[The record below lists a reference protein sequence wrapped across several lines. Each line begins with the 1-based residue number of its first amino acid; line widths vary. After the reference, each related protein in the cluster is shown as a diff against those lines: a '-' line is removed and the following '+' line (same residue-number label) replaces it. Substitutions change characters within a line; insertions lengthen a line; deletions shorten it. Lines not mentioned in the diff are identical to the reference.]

1 MMDGSFFV
9 GTWWSLVPPLLAI
22 ILALIT
28 KEVYS
33 SLFAGVAVGALMYT
47 GFHPWNAFVTF
58 FDVMKD
64 SMNLNI
70 LIFDVL
76 LGMII
81 VLMAKSGGSGAYGRW
96 AGNKIKSKKS
106 ALLATTGLGVLIFV
120 DDYFNCLT
128 VGSVMRPVTDRFKVS
143 RAKLAYIIDAT
154 AAPICI
160 IAPISSWA
168 AAVNSYVPE
177 DAGIT
182 GFQLFLRTIPY
193 NLYALLTIV
202 MVLYIIITGFDFG
215 LMKKHEN
222 NAARGDLFTGGKDE
236 FDQVKQ
242 EDNASGGHVM
252 DLVLPVAVLIVSAV
266 GAMIYTGFLDG
277 ATDIITAFAGCDAE
291 TSLIFATLITVV
303 FMFILYLPRKVIT
316 FKGFMDSLAEGFKLM
331 VPAVT
336 ILIFAWSL
344 KGMGD
349 ALGIASFVEGV
360 VGNNAS
366 AGVIIP
372 AVMFAV
378 AIFLSFST
386 GTSWGTFAILVP
398 IVVAMFSSADSLE
411 MMIIAV
417 SAVLAGAVCGDH
429 VSPISDTTVMSS
441 AGAQS
446 NHINHVSTQMQYAS
460 VVAAVC
466 FVGYIF
472 AGLIKIWWIVLLI
485 SLAMLLGVLTFMRH
499 FSKGKEEKAKSNG

>member
-1 MMDGSFFV
+1 MDGSIFI

-22 ILALIT
+22 VLALVT

-33 SLFAGVAVGALMYT
+33 SLFIGVAMGALLYT
-47 GFHPWNAFVTF
+47 GFHPWNAFVAL
-58 FDVMKD
+58 FDIMKN

-81 VLMAKSGGSGAYGRW
+81 VLMSKSGGSAAYGKW

-106 ALLATTGLGVLIFV
+106 AMLATTGLGVLIFV

-154 AAPICI
+154 AAPVCI

-177 DAGIT
+177 DAGIS

-193 NLYALLTIV
+193 NLYAILTLLMVFTII
-202 MVLYIIITGFDFG
+202 LTGLDFG
-215 LMKKHEN
+215 LMKKHEK
-222 NAARGDLFTGGKDE
+222 NAAAGDLFTSGGEE
-236 FDQVKQ
+236 FDQVK
-242 EDNASGGHVM
+242 EEEISSNGKVI
-252 DLVLPVAVLIVSAV
+252 DLVLPVLVLIGTAI
-266 GAMIYTGFLDG
+266 GAMIYTGFLGG
-277 ATDIITAFAGCDAE
+277 ATDVVTAFSGCDAE
-291 TSLIFATLITVV
+291 TSLIFATLITVM
-303 FMFILYLPRKVIT
+303 FMLALYLPRKVIT
-316 FKGFMDSLAEGFKLM
+316 FKGFMDSFVEGFKM
-331 VPAVT
+331 MIPA
-336 ILIFAWSL
+336 IGLLIFAWSL

-349 ALGIASFVEGV
+349 ALEIASFVENL
-360 VGNNAS
+360 VGSNAS
-366 AGVIIP
+366 ASVLLP
-372 AVMFAV
+372 AILFLV

-398 IVVAMFSSADSLE
+398 IAIAMFPGTDNMQ

-417 SAVLAGAVCGDH
+417 AAVLSGAVCGDH

-446 NHINHVSTQMQYAS
+446 NHINHVTTQMQYAV
-460 VVAAVC
+460 VVAVVSAIGYVIAG
-466 FVGYIF
+466 FVH
-472 AGLIKIWWIVLLI
+472 IWWLVLGISAVLLLVVLFVI
-485 SLAMLLGVLTFMRH
+485 KAVTSDEKDGVKKR
-499 FSKGKEEKAKSNG
+499 A

>member
-1 MMDGSFFV
+1 MFI
-9 GTWWSLVPPLLAI
+9 GTWWALIPPLLAI
-22 ILALIT
+22 VLAFVT

-33 SLFAGVAVGALMYT
+33 SLFLVVAAGALLYS
-47 GFHPWNAFVTF
+47 GFHPWESFVNF
-58 FDVMKD
+58 FEIMKN

-81 VLMAKSGGSGAYGRW
+81 VLMAKTGGSAAYGKW
-96 AGNKIKSKKS
+96 AGTKIRSKKS
-106 ALLATTGLGVLIFV
+106 ALLATTGLGILIFV

-128 VGSVMRPVTDRFKVS
+128 VGSVMRPVTDQYKVS
-143 RAKLAYIIDAT
+143 RAKLAYIIDST
-154 AAPICI
+154 AAPVCI

-193 NLYALLTIV
+193 NLYAILTLF
-202 MVLYIIITGFDFG
+202 MVIFITVTAFDFG
-215 LMKKHEN
+215 LMKKHED
-222 NAARGDLFTGGKDE
+222 NAAKGDLFTSGAEEFEQISEDEVNPNGK
-236 FDQVKQ
+236 VI
-242 EDNASGGHVM
+242 
-252 DLVLPVAVLIVSAV
+252 DLVLPVAVLIVSAI
-266 GAMIYTGFLDG
+266 GAMIYTGFLGG
-277 ATDIITAFAGCDAE
+277 ATDIITAFSGCDAE
-291 TSLIFATLITVV
+291 TSLIFATLITIF
-303 FMFILYLPRKVIT
+303 FMLVLYLPRKVVT
-316 FKGFMDSLAEGFKLM
+316 FKGFMDGLAEGFKLM

-349 ALGIASFVEGV
+349 ALGLADFVGHA
-360 VGNNAS
+360 VGDNAS
-366 AGVIIP
+366 ASVFIP
-372 AVMFAV
+372 VVMFAAAV
-378 AIFLSFST
+378 FLSFST

-398 IVVAMFSSADSLE
+398 IATALFSGGGDIE
-411 MMIIAV
+411 MMVISV

-429 VSPISDTTVMSS
+429 ISPISDTTVMSS

-446 NHINHVSTQMQYAS
+446 NHINHVSTQMQYAA

-466 FVGYIF
+466 IVGYLI
-472 AGLIKIWWIVLLI
+472 AGLIHVWWIVLGI
-485 SLAMLLGVLTFMRH
+485 SILLLVGALTVIRIMTRRGAI
-499 FSKGKEEKAKSNG
+499 SA

>member
-1 MMDGSFFV
+1 MDGSIFI

-22 ILALIT
+22 VLALVT

-33 SLFAGVAVGALMYT
+33 SLFIGVAMGALLYT
-47 GFHPWNAFVTF
+47 GFHPWNAFVAL
-58 FDVMKD
+58 FDIMKN

-81 VLMAKSGGSGAYGRW
+81 VLMSKSGGSAAYGKW

-106 ALLATTGLGVLIFV
+106 AMLATTGLGVLIFV

-154 AAPICI
+154 AAPVCI

-177 DAGIT
+177 DAGIS

-193 NLYALLTIV
+193 NLYAILTLLMVFTII
-202 MVLYIIITGFDFG
+202 LTGLDFG
-215 LMKKHEN
+215 LMKKHEK
-222 NAARGDLFTGGKDE
+222 NAAAGDLFTSGGEE
-236 FDQVKQ
+236 FDQVK
-242 EDNASGGHVM
+242 EEEISSNGKVI
-252 DLVLPVAVLIVSAV
+252 DLVLPVLVLIGTAI
-266 GAMIYTGFLDG
+266 GAMIYTGFLGG
-277 ATDIITAFAGCDAE
+277 ATDVVTAFSGCDAE
-291 TSLIFATLITVV
+291 TSLIFATLITVM
-303 FMFILYLPRKVIT
+303 FMLALYLPRKVIT
-316 FKGFMDSLAEGFKLM
+316 FKGFMDSFVEGFKM
-331 VPAVT
+331 MIPAIG

-349 ALGIASFVEGV
+349 ALEIASFVENL
-360 VGNNAS
+360 VGSNAS
-366 AGVIIP
+366 ASVLLP
-372 AVMFAV
+372 AILFLV

-398 IVVAMFSSADSLE
+398 IAIAMFPGADNMQ

-417 SAVLAGAVCGDH
+417 ASVLSGAVCGDH

-446 NHINHVSTQMQYAS
+446 NHINHVTTQMQYAV
-460 VVAAVC
+460 VVAVVSAIGYVIAG
-466 FVGYIF
+466 FVH
-472 AGLIKIWWIVLLI
+472 IWWLVLGISAVLLLVVLFVI
-485 SLAMLLGVLTFMRH
+485 KVLT
-499 FSKGKEEKAKSNG
+499 SDEKDGVKKRA

>member
-1 MMDGSFFV
+1 MDGSFFI
-9 GTWWSLVPPLLAI
+9 GTWWSLLPPLLAI
-22 ILALIT
+22 VLALIT

-33 SLFAGVAVGALMYT
+33 SLFLGVAVGALMYT
-47 GFHPWNAFVTF
+47 GFHPWNAFVAF
-58 FDVMKD
+58 FDIMKN

-76 LGMII
+76 LGMVV
-81 VLMAKSGGSGAYGRW
+81 VLMAKSGGSAAYGKW
-96 AGNKIKSKKS
+96 AGSKIKSKKS
-106 ALLATTGLGVLIFV
+106 ALLATTGLGMLIFV

-128 VGSVMRPVTDRFKVS
+128 VGSVMRPVTDRYKVS
-143 RAKLAYIIDAT
+143 RAKLAYIIDST

-193 NLYALLTIV
+193 NLYALLTIA
-202 MVLYIIITGFDFG
+202 MVLYMILSGFDFG
-215 LMKKHEN
+215 LMKKHEK
-222 NAARGDLFTGGKDE
+222 NAEKGDLFTSGKDE
-236 FDQVKQ
+236 FDQIKQ
-242 EDNASGGHVM
+242 ENSKTNGHVI
-252 DLVLPVAVLIVSAV
+252 DLVLPVVVLIASAIF
-266 GAMIYTGFLDG
+266 AMIYTGFLGG

-291 TSLIFATLITVV
+291 TSLIFATMITV
-303 FMFILYLPRKVIT
+303 FSMMILYLPRKVIT
-316 FKGFMDSLAEGFKLM
+316 FKGFMDSLVDGFKLM
-331 VPAVT
+331 IPAIT

-344 KGMGD
+344 KGIGD

-360 VGNNAS
+360 VGSNTSAS
-366 AGVIIP
+366 IIIP

-398 IVVAMFSSADSLE
+398 IVTAMFSSADSLE
-411 MMIIAV
+411 MMVISV

-429 VSPISDTTVMSS
+429 ISPISDTTVMSS

-446 NHINHVSTQMQYAS
+446 NHINHVSTQMQYALI
-460 VVAAVC
+460 VAAVC
-466 FVGYIF
+466 FVGYIL
-472 AGLIKIWWIVLLI
+472 AGFVRIWWIVLLI
-485 SLAMLLGVLTFMRH
+485 SLALLLGFLTFMNL
-499 FSKGKEEKAKSNG
+499 SEKSREAKRKR

>member
-1 MMDGSFFV
+1 MDGSMFI

-22 ILALIT
+22 ILAFVT

-33 SLFAGVAVGALMYT
+33 SLFIGVAVGALLYS
-47 GFHPWNAFVTF
+47 GFQPWDSFVAFF
-58 FDVMKD
+58 EIMKN

-81 VLMAKSGGSGAYGRW
+81 VLMSKSGGSAAYGSW
-96 AGNKIKSKKS
+96 AGSKIKSKRS

-128 VGSVMRPVTDRFKVS
+128 VGSVMRPVTDRYKVS

-154 AAPICI
+154 AAPVCI

-193 NLYALLTIV
+193 NLYALLTLA

-215 LMKKHEN
+215 LMKRHEE
-222 NAARGDLFTGGKDE
+222 NAAKGDLFTTGAEE
-236 FDQVKQ
+236 FEQIKEEKTSSKGRVI
-242 EDNASGGHVM
+242 
-252 DLVLPVAVLIVSAV
+252 DLVLPVAVLIVSAI
-266 GAMIYTGFLDG
+266 GAMIYTGFLGG
-277 ATDIITAFAGCDAE
+277 ATDIVTAFAGCDAE
-291 TSLIFATLITVV
+291 TSLIFATMITIL
-303 FMFILYLPRKVIT
+303 FMLVLYLPRKVVT
-316 FKGFMDSLAEGFKLM
+316 FKGFMNSFVEGFKLM
-331 VPAVT
+331 IPAVA

-349 ALGIASFVEGV
+349 ALQIAGFVKGI
-360 VGNNAS
+360 VGANAS
-366 AGVIIP
+366 ASIAIP
-372 AVMFAV
+372 AIMFAI
-378 AIFLSFST
+378 AIFLAFST

-398 IVVAMFSSADSLE
+398 IVVAMFSGGENLE
-411 MMIIAV
+411 MMVIAV

-446 NHINHVSTQMQYAS
+446 NHINHVSTQMQYA
-460 VVAAVC
+460 VIVAIVC
-466 FVGYIF
+466 VIGYII
-472 AGLIKIWWIVLLI
+472 AGFVKVWWITLGI
-485 SLAMLLGVLTFMRH
+485 SLAILLIVLTFM
-499 FSKGKEEKAKSNG
+499 KKYTGNKTEAVKLDD